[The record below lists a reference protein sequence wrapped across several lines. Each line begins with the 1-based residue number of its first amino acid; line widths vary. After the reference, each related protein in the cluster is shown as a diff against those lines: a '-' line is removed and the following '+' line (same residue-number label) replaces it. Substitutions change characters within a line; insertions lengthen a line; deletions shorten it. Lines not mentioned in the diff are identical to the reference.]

1 MADPKP
7 DQQAQ
12 LKLVKPKDVQQV
24 ILQPSVRTSVNWT
37 PARIRAV
44 QRSADGGHLS
54 SAADLC
60 DVILSDDRVKAGFGS
75 RTASLLGLP
84 EEFEPVDPGGEAAA
98 EALEEDWSK
107 AFPDDESG
115 QILKWGAMLGA
126 APYYHTW
133 KTLLNGRIVPGIKF
147 WHPRHLHFNWST
159 RQWMVTTQDEGQ
171 IPIEPG
177 DGKWG
182 IYCPYGTN
190 RPWAEGLWRG
200 LALWWLVKQFA
211 RDDWARY
218 GEAAA
223 TRVVESPADSATS
236 MQDNRKQVAAE
247 LESMGADGSI
257 ALPPGFSVKI
267 LEAKADTAKIYQEQI
282 RMANMAFD
290 IAIKGQNLTTE
301 VSTGGSR
308 SSGEVHERVE
318 QRVVRWD
325 GERYSATLREQST
338 VWWAEFNFGDA
349 RLAPEQSWDTEPAED
364 INDRADRFKTVA
376 EGIAALKGAG
386 FEVDPDQIEE
396 DFELRLTRVE
406 PSAGLPN
413 PGAGPVDANARATI
427 AASEAYARS
436 DGDSSG
442 TADGLPMPRL
452 PAESSEHDED
462 DDALA
467 QTAVQ
472 TLIFTKPRFTVATAK
487 SWAKRHDFSNDKI
500 DETDASVRLR
510 QRPPSDFKPDS
521 FRTIT
526 LAMGVQAVIG
536 RLKDSVARAAS
547 GYHAQTQG
555 FLDGQEYTDRL
566 IGFGRRLTPEMH
578 ANFVGRLINLIDD
591 HDNLEDLKA
600 AAVLLF
606 QDELP
611 PEELAALMENLFV
624 LGELAGMQAV
634 NEDT

>member
-7 DQQAQ
+7 DQAAQ
-12 LKLVKPKDVQQV
+12 LKLVKQKDLQQV
-24 ILQPSVRTSVNWT
+24 VLQPSVRVSTNWT

-44 QRSADGGHLS
+44 MRSADGGHLH

-60 DVILSDDRVKAGFGS
+60 DVILADDRAKAGFGS
-75 RTASLLGLP
+75 RTAGLLGLP
-84 EEFEPVDPGGEAAA
+84 EEFEAVELPRGEAAA
-98 EALEEDWSK
+98 EALEEDWPK
-107 AFPDDESG
+107 AFPDDEAG
-115 QILKWGAMLGA
+115 QILKWGAMLGV
-126 APYYHTW
+126 APYQHLW
-133 KTLLNGRIVPGIKF
+133 KTLLNGRTVPGIKF
-147 WHPRHLHFNWST
+147 WHPRHLHWNWQT
-159 RQWMVTTQDEGQ
+159 RLWMVRTEKLGDL
-171 IPIEPG
+171 PIEPG

-182 IYCPYGTN
+182 LYCPYGTD

-211 RDDWARY
+211 RDDWARF

-223 TRVVESPADSATS
+223 TRVVTSPAASATS
-236 MQDNRKQVAAE
+236 MQDNRKQVASE

-257 ALPPGFSVKI
+257 ALPPGFDIKI
-267 LEAKADTAKIYQEQI
+267 LEARADTAKIYKDQI
-282 RMANMAFD
+282 AMANMAFD

-301 VSTGGSR
+301 VGGGSR
-308 SSGEVHERVE
+308 SAAEVHERV
-318 QRVVRWD
+318 QDTVVRWD
-325 GERYSATLREQST
+325 GERFSQTLREQST
-338 VWWAEFNFGDA
+338 VWWAEFNFGDG

-364 INDRADRFKTVA
+364 INDRADRFKVVA

-386 FEVDPDQIEE
+386 FEVDPEQIEE

-406 PSAGLPN
+406 PSAAIPN
-413 PGAGPVDANARATI
+413 PGPGPADANARATI
-427 AASEAYARS
+427 AASEAYART

-442 TADGLPMPRL
+442 TVDGLPLPRL
-452 PAESSEHDED
+452 PAESSDHDED

-467 QTAVQ
+467 QTTVQ
-472 TLIFTKPRFTVATAK
+472 TLIFRKPKFTVATAK
-487 SWAKRHDFSNDKI
+487 SWARRHDFRNDKV
-500 DETDASVRLR
+500 DETDASIRLR
-510 QRPPSDFKPDS
+510 QRTPSDFQSES

-526 LAMGVQAVIG
+526 LTEGVQAVIG
-536 RLKDSVARAAS
+536 KLKDSVARVAS

-606 QDELP
+606 QDEMP